1 MEPRA
6 HKMQRCY
13 RVYNSRSANAWNL
26 FGKCSV
32 NDLATCRVFI
42 EILAPIP
49 EFRQPAVRQV
59 NTTAKSYA
67 REMEGSLEH
76 RTCMYIYIYMRLY
89 NIDVCAYRLCMFVI
103 RMRGSARVW

>member
-1 MEPRA
+1 M
-6 HKMQRCY
+6 
-13 RVYNSRSANAWNL
+13 
-26 FGKCSV
+26 
-32 NDLATCRVFI
+32 NDLAKCRVFI

-76 RTCMYIYIYMRLY
+76 ARVCTYIYTYTRLY
-89 NIDVCAYRLCMFVI
+89 NIDV
-103 RMRGSARVW
+103 